1 MGIIKD
7 LRLFF
12 SYRKIIRQRKIELES
27 NYNVRIDNA
36 DRLYTVV
43 NVPAP
48 VIGEAYELKKSDVD
62 KISEGY
68 IRDYISKLSR
78 YLDSI
83 GLSEIYDYYEP
94 IKKVDKLS
102 YLIVIGFKPLNS
114 VQINN
119 ILYRI
124 LLPISII
131 TLIITLL
138 FIIF

>member
-12 SYRKIIRQRKIELES
+12 SYIKIIRQRKIELES

-43 NVPAP
+43 NVPSP
-48 VIGEAYELKKSDVD
+48 VVGDAYDLKKSDID